1 MTEERPSSDAVRVL
15 LVEDDPVTVDLI
27 SVGMSRRGYTV
38 DATDSTHNARAR
50 LMSGQ
55 FDIVLLDV
63 ALPGESGLAL
73 CADLRDT
80 LKLPVIIISG
90 AERIAERIAAFDAG
104 ADDFVPKPFHVVEL
118 CARVEAVLRRAGRR
132 DRSGIISGP
141 RGLTL
146 NLTACEI
153 AKEDARARLTRSEV
167 VLLRVLL
174 ENAGSAVSAETLSHE
189 VWDYQVAG
197 DANFI
202 QQHISRLRRKLQQI
216 GVEDLIETVYGVGY
230 RVPLPALSGH
240 ASSGSSTAGD
250 VGTEP
255 VSETREGDPAERLSR
270 SS

>member
-1 MTEERPSSDAVRVL
+1 MTEERPLPDAVRVL
-15 LVEDDPVTVDLI
+15 VVEDDQVIVDLI
-27 SVGMSRRGYTV
+27 SEGMSRRGYAV
-38 DATDSTHNARAR
+38 EATDSTQNARAR

-63 ALPGESGLAL
+63 GLPGESGLAL

-90 AERIAERIAAFDAG
+90 ADRIAERIAAFDAG

-118 CARVEAVLRRAGRR
+118 CARVEAVLRRSGRR
-132 DRSGIISGP
+132 DRSGVIDGP
-141 RGLTL
+141 RGLVL

-153 AKEDARARLTRSEV
+153 SKEDAHARLTRSEV

-174 ENAGSAVSAETLSHE
+174 ENSGSPVSAETLSHE

-230 RVPLPALSGH
+230 RVSLPALSGS
-240 ASSGSSTAGD
+240 ASSETLTDGD
-250 VGTEP
+250 VGDKPASAT
-255 VSETREGDPAERLSR
+255 SGGDPAQRLSR